1 MVSSLKTLTLYS
13 RPQCHLC
20 ELLLDELRPL
30 LNEGT
35 AVEIIDISEDPDLTR
50 RYGLRIP
57 ILSCNGEEISGYP
70 LQTERVKSIIATQV
84 G

>member
-1 MVSSLKTLTLYS
+1 MRTLTLYS

-20 ELLLDELRPL
+20 ELLLDELAPL
-30 LNEGT
+30 LDKET
-35 AVEIIDISEDPDLTR
+35 QLEIVDISEDPELTR

-57 ILSCNGEEISGYP
+57 VVAFAGEDISGYP
-70 LQTERVKSIIATQV
+70 LNRARIAQILGTQV

>member
-1 MVSSLKTLTLYS
+1 MRTLTLYS

-30 LNEGT
+30 LDSATRLE
-35 AVEIIDISEDPDLTR
+35 VVDISEDAELTR

-57 ILSCNGEEISGYP
+57 VLNFAGEDVSGYP
-70 LQTERVKSIIATQV
+70 LDHGRLRQILAADIT
-84 G
+84 

>member
-1 MVSSLKTLTLYS
+1 MRTLKLFS

-30 LNEGT
+30 LDATT
-35 AVEIIDISEDPDLTR
+35 AVEIVDISEDPDLMR

-57 ILSCNGEEISGYP
+57 VLSCDGEEISGYP
-70 LQTERVKSIIATQV
+70 LDTDRVRRILATQV
-84 G
+84 D